1 METLSR
7 SEITREALRYMGLKC
22 KGVPGPD
29 TKEIM
34 VSCPLHGHDKNP
46 SMGINLEKGVYNC
59 FACGASG
66 SIESLFYKVTGSS
79 LRKTLNINDDPFS
92 RFAIPLTKPKEEDDY
107 KLKTVY
113 INYNARD
120 FSEIK
125 TSPDCI
131 EYLKK
136 RGIGESS
143 VRASNCKYVE
153 ETRIN
158 GTLFKKRLIIPVK
171 ENGRI
176 ISFEGRDITGQQTP
190 KVLYPKN
197 CSVNTLFDIDLLD
210 KNQPLFA
217 VEGLMDLFVLRA
229 CRSFKNSTSIFGANL
244 TKRQIK
250 LMSEF
255 PSVVYIPDS
264 DDAGERTISILKS
277 SGLSNVSILRLPSKL
292 FGVPIKD
299 VGDIPKAINPAGRR
313 ASVQDLVNLKWL
325 KRIEKL

>member
-29 TKEIM
+29 TKEMM

-79 LRKTLNINDDPFS
+79 LKKTLNINDDPFS
-92 RFAIPLTKPKEEDDY
+92 RFAIPPAKPNKEDDY
-107 KLKTVY
+107 KLKTIY
-113 INYNARD
+113 INYNSRD

-125 TSPDCI
+125 TSPDCM
-131 EYLKK
+131 EYLEK
-136 RGIGESS
+136 RGISEST
-143 VRASNCKYVE
+143 VRASSCKYAE

-158 GTLFKKRLIIPVK
+158 GTLFKKRLIIPVR

-264 DDAGERTISILKS
+264 DDAGERTVSILKS
-277 SGLSNVSILRLPSKL
+277 SGLSNVNILRLPSKL

>member
-125 TSPDCI
+125 TSPDCM

-176 ISFEGRDITGQQTP
+176 ISFEGRDITGQ
-190 KVLYPKN
+190 
-197 CSVNTLFDIDLLD
+197 
-210 KNQPLFA
+210 
-217 VEGLMDLFVLRA
+217 
-229 CRSFKNSTSIFGANL
+229 
-244 TKRQIK
+244 
-250 LMSEF
+250 
-255 PSVVYIPDS
+255 
-264 DDAGERTISILKS
+264 
-277 SGLSNVSILRLPSKL
+277 
-292 FGVPIKD
+292 
-299 VGDIPKAINPAGRR
+299 
-313 ASVQDLVNLKWL
+313 
-325 KRIEKL
+325 